1 MAQITIE
8 EIYRGEKYDVMS
20 AVMADYM
27 AHGEPSGYDEKT
39 WLELLIVKHSIE
51 AAHKMIMEGDSVS
64 TMVGVVSLS
73 FCESGDMSDN
83 D

>member
-20 AVMADYM
+20 AVIADYM
-27 AHGEPSGYDEKT
+27 AHGKPSGYDEKT

-51 AAHKMIMEGDSVS
+51 AANKMIMEGDSVS
-64 TMVGVVSLS
+64 TMVGVEPPS
-73 FCESGDMSDN
+73 FCESGDMRDN